1 MTAALKARKQTA
13 YDDRVEVIARDVR
26 ACRAHELPD
35 DLAEAVKN
43 ARMDPCFDDLNA
55 LIAK

>member
-1 MTAALKARKQTA
+1 MMALKARKQTEH
-13 YDDRVEVIARDVR
+13 DDRVEVTARDVR

-35 DLAEAVKN
+35 DLADAIEN
-43 ARMDPCFDDLNA
+43 ARMEPRFDYLNA